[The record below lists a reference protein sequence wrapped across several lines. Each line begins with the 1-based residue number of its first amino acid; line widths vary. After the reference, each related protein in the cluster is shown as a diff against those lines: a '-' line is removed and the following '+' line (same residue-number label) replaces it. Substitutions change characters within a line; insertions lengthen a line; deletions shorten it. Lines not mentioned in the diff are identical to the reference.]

1 MAQKLW
7 FKKKSPLHGSGLFA
21 KNDIKKGSKVI
32 QYIGDKVTKREG
44 DKRADKQIRKA
55 KKDKNNGMVYVFEL
69 NKRYDIDGDVDYN
82 FAKFINH
89 SCNPNCEVD
98 GKGLK
103 LWISSIRDIKKGEEL
118 SYDYGFG
125 YDEDYKQFPCKCGSK
140 NCCGYIVRAESR
152 WRIKKKYSM
161 ANKKK
166 LINNSR

>member
-32 QYIGDKVTKREG
+32 QYIGDKVTKKEG

-89 SCNPNCEVD
+89 SCNPNCEVT
-98 GKGLK
+98 GTGLK
-103 LWISSIRDIKKGEEL
+103 VWVHAIKDIIKGEEF
-118 SYDYGFG
+118 SYDYGFSF
-125 YDEDYKQFPCKCGSK
+125 DEDFKNYHCKCGSK
-140 NCCGYIVRAESR
+140 NCCGFIIREGSR
-152 WRIKKKYSM
+152 WRIKKKK
-161 ANKKK
+161 N
-166 LINNSR
+166 

>member
-1 MAQKLW
+1 MCVLYKNNSMTQKIW

-21 KNDIKKGSKVI
+21 KTNIKKGQKVI

-89 SCNPNCEVD
+89 SCNPNCEVT
-98 GKGLK
+98 GVGLK
-103 LWISSIRDIKKGEEL
+103 VWVHAIKNIKKGDEF
-118 SYDYGFG
+118 SYDYGFSF
-125 YDEDYKQFPCKCGSK
+125 DEDYKNYPCRCRSK
-140 NCCGYIVRAESR
+140 NCCGYIVREGSR
-152 WRIKKKYSM
+152 WRIRKRSK
-161 ANKKK
+161 
-166 LINNSR
+166 